1 MGDSASAPDLAE
13 LERALAY
20 AHRAIA
26 RREQTVAQVR
36 ALLERRGVG
45 ADTADAAVEEL
56 LSTGLLDDAR
66 FARHFAGDK
75 RDLEQWGSGRIASEL
90 GRRGVGAEQIAA
102 VVADSGRE
110 DELET
115 ARVLLERRLP
125 HAPRDDRERD
135 RAWRLLVRRGYEPEL
150 AYEAV
155 REHERM
161 GAGGV
166 DAA

>member
-1 MGDSASAPDLAE
+1 MGESPPDLAE

-20 AHRAIA
+20 AHRAIS

-36 ALLERRGVG
+36 ALLERRGV
-45 ADTADAAVEEL
+45 AEVTADLAVEEL
-56 LSTGLLDDAR
+56 VGTGLLDDAR

-75 RDLEQWGSGRIASEL
+75 RDLEQWGSARIAGEL
-90 GRRGVGAEQIAA
+90 DRRGIDAEQIAA
-102 VVADSGRE
+102 VVAETDRRG
-110 DELET
+110 ELET

-125 HAPRDDRERD
+125 RAPRDDRERD

-161 GAGGV
+161 DAGGA